1 MLWLIVGIVIGI
13 IVALAALRPRLAEVG
28 VLRRE
33 RDGYAN
39 EASRLEGRL
48 ESERAMAE
56 DRFKSLSADALK
68 QNNEQFLTLAKQTLG
83 TYQSEARGELEKR
96 EKAVQQLVAPI
107 SEQLKLVDTRLERL
121 DRDRVQSS
129 SVLQQQLRTM
139 VESQDRLRGETGA
152 LVAALR
158 KPQARGRWGEMQLR
172 NVVEMAGMVGY
183 CDFAE
188 QVTVRD
194 DDRTLRPDLVVNMPG
209 GKKVVVDAKA
219 PLQAFLDAYDS
230 TEDVDRD
237 RHLAEHARLLRD
249 HVRKLSA
256 RSYWAQFPEAPDFV
270 ILFLPGEHFYNA
282 ALEADPTLIQQGVEQ
297 KVLIATPTTLIAL
310 LRAVHYGWQQE
321 KVAENARE
329 ISELGRELHSR
340 LGTRR
345 RPRARARQAAGR
357 RGRRLQLGG
366 RIAGDAGAGQRPALH
381 RARRGRRGQ
390 ADPGAG
396 AGRPRAALAAG
407 AGADG
412 GQRRRG
418 GRGAAHAGRSLT
430 GQAWSGGRA
439 RPSTVRSSIARS
451 GPSANPSCGTDSC
464 VSSAPSIRLLRISA
478 AWPGSGSPA
487 LRRQRLDAGQVGLVP
502 ALGQRP

>member
-1 MLWLIVGIVIGI
+1 MLWLIVGIAIGI
-13 IVALAALRPRLAEVG
+13 LVALAALRPRLSEAG

-33 RDGYAN
+33 RDQYAN

-56 DRFKSLSADALK
+56 DRFRSLSADALK
-68 QNNEQFLTLAKQTLG
+68 QNNEQFLTLAKQALG

-139 VESQDRLRGETGA
+139 VESQERLRGETGA

-172 NVVEMAGMVGY
+172 NVVEMSGMVGY

-230 TEDVDRD
+230 TEDGDRD

-282 ALEADPTLIQQGVEQ
+282 ALEADPSLIQQGVDQ
-297 KVLIATPTTLIAL
+297 QVLIATPTTLIAL

-329 ISELGRELHSR
+329 ISELGRELHAR
-340 LGTRR
+340 LGTVAGHVNALGKRLGGAVDAYNSAVGSLETRVLVSARR
-345 RPRARARQAAGR
+345 FTEQSVVGEDKQIQVLEPVDRVPRAPQAPELTAVNDDEVVE
-357 RGRRLQLGG
+357 
-366 RIAGDAGAGQRPALH
+366 A
-381 RARRGRRGQ
+381 
-390 ADPGAG
+390 
-396 AGRPRAALAAG
+396 PRTL
-407 AGADG
+407 
-412 GQRRRG
+412 
-418 GRGAAHAGRSLT
+418 GAA
-430 GQAWSGGRA
+430 
-439 RPSTVRSSIARS
+439 
-451 GPSANPSCGTDSC
+451 
-464 VSSAPSIRLLRISA
+464 
-478 AWPGSGSPA
+478 
-487 LRRQRLDAGQVGLVP
+487 
-502 ALGQRP
+502 

>member
-1 MLWLIVGIVIGI
+1 MLWLIVGIAIGI
-13 IVALAALRPRLAEVG
+13 LVALAALRPRLSEAG

-33 RDGYAN
+33 RDQYAN

-56 DRFKSLSADALK
+56 DRFRSLSADALK
-68 QNNEQFLTLAKQTLG
+68 QNNEQFLTLAKQALG

-139 VESQDRLRGETGA
+139 VESQERLRGETGA

-172 NVVEMAGMVGY
+172 NVVEMSGMVGY

-230 TEDVDRD
+230 TEDGDRD

-282 ALEADPTLIQQGVEQ
+282 ALEADPSLIQQGVDQ
-297 KVLIATPTTLIAL
+297 QVLIATPTTLIAL

-329 ISELGRELHSR
+329 ISELGRELHAR
-340 LGTRR
+340 LGTV
-345 RPRARARQAAGR
+345 AGHVNALGKR
-357 RGRRLQLGG
+357 LGG
-366 RIAGDAGAGQRPALH
+366 AVDAYNSAVGSLETRVLVS
-381 RARRGRRGQ
+381 ARRFTEQSVVGEDKQIQVLEPVDRVPRSPQ
-390 ADPGAG
+390 APELTAVNDDEVVEA
-396 AGRPRAALAAG
+396 PRTL
-407 AGADG
+407 
-412 GQRRRG
+412 
-418 GRGAAHAGRSLT
+418 GAA
-430 GQAWSGGRA
+430 
-439 RPSTVRSSIARS
+439 
-451 GPSANPSCGTDSC
+451 
-464 VSSAPSIRLLRISA
+464 
-478 AWPGSGSPA
+478 
-487 LRRQRLDAGQVGLVP
+487 
-502 ALGQRP
+502 

>member
-56 DRFKSLSADALK
+56 DRFRSLSADALK

-230 TEDVDRD
+230 TQDVDRD

-340 LGTRR
+340 LGTV
-345 RPRARARQAAGR
+345 AGHVNALGKR
-357 RGRRLQLGG
+357 LGG
-366 RIAGDAGAGQRPALH
+366 AVDAYNSAVGSLETRVLVS
-381 RARRGRRGQ
+381 ARRFTEQSVVGEDKQIQMLEPVDRVPRSPQ
-390 ADPGAG
+390 APELTAVNDDEVVEA
-396 AGRPRAALAAG
+396 PRTL
-407 AGADG
+407 
-412 GQRRRG
+412 
-418 GRGAAHAGRSLT
+418 GAA
-430 GQAWSGGRA
+430 
-439 RPSTVRSSIARS
+439 
-451 GPSANPSCGTDSC
+451 
-464 VSSAPSIRLLRISA
+464 
-478 AWPGSGSPA
+478 
-487 LRRQRLDAGQVGLVP
+487 
-502 ALGQRP
+502 

>member
-1 MLWLIVGIVIGI
+1 MLWLIVGIAIGI
-13 IVALAALRPRLAEVG
+13 LVALMALRPRLAEAG

-33 RDGYAN
+33 RDQYAN

-56 DRFKSLSADALK
+56 DRFRSLSADALK
-68 QNNEQFLTLAKQTLG
+68 QNNEQFLTLAKQALG

-139 VESQDRLRGETGA
+139 VESQERLRGETGA

-172 NVVEMAGMVGY
+172 NVVEMSGMVGY

-230 TEDVDRD
+230 TDDVDRD

-282 ALEADPTLIQQGVEQ
+282 ALEADPSLIQQGVDQ
-297 KVLIATPTTLIAL
+297 QVLIATPTTLIAL

-329 ISELGRELHSR
+329 ISELGRELHAR
-340 LGTRR
+340 LGTVAGHVNALGKRLGGAVDAYNSAVGSLETRVLVSARR
-345 RPRARARQAAGR
+345 FTEQSVVGEDKQIQVLEPVDRVPRAPQAPELTAVNDDEVVE
-357 RGRRLQLGG
+357 
-366 RIAGDAGAGQRPALH
+366 A
-381 RARRGRRGQ
+381 
-390 ADPGAG
+390 
-396 AGRPRAALAAG
+396 PRTL
-407 AGADG
+407 
-412 GQRRRG
+412 
-418 GRGAAHAGRSLT
+418 GAA
-430 GQAWSGGRA
+430 
-439 RPSTVRSSIARS
+439 
-451 GPSANPSCGTDSC
+451 
-464 VSSAPSIRLLRISA
+464 
-478 AWPGSGSPA
+478 
-487 LRRQRLDAGQVGLVP
+487 
-502 ALGQRP
+502 